1 MNYRLPIML
10 LVATLSS
17 TGLKAADK
25 VEKPTFSKVTI
36 PTTSNMFQGNHAFA
50 DMNADGK
57 MDLLVKG
64 RNLDNGWNP
73 EAFAL
78 ISTGQSLATKI
89 SFEISNGWHK
99 VVTPI
104 DYNNDGY
111 PDMLL
116 SASRGA
122 ELYRNDQGKKMV
134 KVSNFAIE
142 DLELD
147 NDDNKDHCFG
157 LANTFNPGAVKH
169 GVHNVQCHHFSA
181 VARRTIRQ
189 RQVLVKHFERVSEGQ
204 EQTNRDRRHHHRD
217 SHVPKHTPLGRT
229 I

>member
-1 MNYRLPIML
+1 MAYKGMSAGLMLFLPLLALLML
-10 LVATLSS
+10 VVWHSCLNLPASGCPEL
-17 TGLKAADK
+17 
-25 VEKPTFSKVTI
+25 E
-36 PTTSNMFQGNHAFA
+36 QGEHN
-50 DMNADGK
+50 
-57 MDLLVKG
+57 
-64 RNLDNGWNP
+64 
-73 EAFAL
+73 
-78 ISTGQSLATKI
+78 
-89 SFEISNGWHK
+89 
-99 VVTPI
+99 
-104 DYNNDGY
+104 
-111 PDMLL
+111 
-116 SASRGA
+116 
-122 ELYRNDQGKKMV
+122 
-134 KVSNFAIE
+134 
-142 DLELD
+142 

>member
-78 ISTGQSLATKI
+78 IST
-89 SFEISNGWHK
+89 
-99 VVTPI
+99 
-104 DYNNDGY
+104 
-111 PDMLL
+111 
-116 SASRGA
+116 
-122 ELYRNDQGKKMV
+122 
-134 KVSNFAIE
+134 
-142 DLELD
+142 
-147 NDDNKDHCFG
+147 
-157 LANTFNPGAVKH
+157 
-169 GVHNVQCHHFSA
+169 
-181 VARRTIRQ
+181 VARHKN
-189 RQVLVKHFERVSEGQ
+189 LF
-204 EQTNRDRRHHHRD
+204 RDLKWLAQGCNSYR
-217 SHVPKHTPLGRT
+217 L
-229 I
+229 

>member
-78 ISTGQSLATKI
+78 ISTGKSL
-89 SFEISNGWHK
+89 
-99 VVTPI
+99 
-104 DYNNDGY
+104 
-111 PDMLL
+111 
-116 SASRGA
+116 SRSQTAG
-122 ELYRNDQGKKMV
+122 
-134 KVSNFAIE
+134 
-142 DLELD
+142 
-147 NDDNKDHCFG
+147 
-157 LANTFNPGAVKH
+157 
-169 GVHNVQCHHFSA
+169 
-181 VARRTIRQ
+181 IR
-189 RQVLVKHFERVSEGQ
+189 L
-204 EQTNRDRRHHHRD
+204 
-217 SHVPKHTPLGRT
+217 
-229 I
+229 